1 MKGASC
7 NPPGFGRTSP
17 SLELKKVQQPKS
29 EQENKPPSDSL
40 HSLAPNF
47 SRDAHLSK
55 LSERQGSSSS
65 QQEQQACSTSKSS
78 SRVHPPRRPL
88 QPLTIDLPGV
98 NASSSG
104 LQPRHEGGEAE
115 EKQILASVF
124 QFPPPLHHNQPFH
137 HAPLHH
143 VPYQNQ
149 AFPKK
154 EGPVTCVVEQEGH
167 LCLQLRSEVT
177 LDISP
182 NMSMRLSN
190 PRHETSLALSGCGSQ
205 LAMVHPVG
213 RLLQYGS
220 RIEVQVEDKMSVK
233 NAKVHP
239 KGVSFTAN
247 NMALVYL
254 LDDAGAR
261 STSDMF
267 HDLHA
272 SHIVNT
278 LFLEVA
284 RLRNWEG
291 CAMLGVE
298 MLETAQYWRDNRNCD
313 RWRFGEVEVA
323 QTRDGLVTVQRMVEG
338 EALMLRVSPNNG
350 KVRFDSKAMQVTASL
365 GEEAHLFLRARDRRL
380 HYSGQSTVFTVR
392 NGGHSAGF
400 DEEGALR
407 IF

>member
-1 MKGASC
+1 M
-7 NPPGFGRTSP
+7 
-17 SLELKKVQQPKS
+17 VQPMS
-29 EQENKPPSDSL
+29 EQENMQPPASL
-40 HSLAPNF
+40 RSLAPN
-47 SRDAHLSK
+47 SSEEARLSDSGRK
-55 LSERQGSSSS
+55 DSSS
-65 QQEQQACSTSKSS
+65 QLERQRQTWSTPKSS
-78 SRVHPPRRPL
+78 SQVPPPKRPL
-88 QPLTIDLPGV
+88 QPLSIDLSGV
-98 NASSSG
+98 NSSSSG
-104 LQPRHEGGEAE
+104 QQPWFKGVEAE
-115 EKQILASVF
+115 EKQIPASVF
-124 QFPPPLHHNQPFH
+124 QFPPPLHHNPPFH
-137 HAPLHH
+137 NAPLQH

-149 AFPKK
+149 TISKK

-167 LCLQLRSEVT
+167 LCLKLRSEVT
-177 LDISP
+177 LHISP

-190 PRHETSLALSGCGSQ
+190 PRQETSLALSGCGSQ

-278 LFLEVA
+278 LFTEVA
-284 RLRNWEG
+284 RLSNWEG
-291 CAMLGVE
+291 GAMLGVE
-298 MLETAQYWRDNRNCD
+298 MLETAQYWRDNRSCD
-313 RWRFGEVEVA
+313 RWVFGDVEVT

-338 EALMLRVSPNNG
+338 EAFMLRVSPNNG

-365 GEEAHLFLRARDRRL
+365 GEEAHLFLRAKDRRL

>member
-1 MKGASC
+1 M
-7 NPPGFGRTSP
+7 
-17 SLELKKVQQPKS
+17 
-29 EQENKPPSDSL
+29 
-40 HSLAPNF
+40 
-47 SRDAHLSK
+47 
-55 LSERQGSSSS
+55 
-65 QQEQQACSTSKSS
+65 
-78 SRVHPPRRPL
+78 
-88 QPLTIDLPGV
+88 QPLTINLPGV
-98 NASSSG
+98 NTSSSG
-104 LQPRHEGGEAE
+104 LQPYHEEGEAE
-115 EKQILASVF
+115 EKQIPASVF
-124 QFPPPLHHNQPFH
+124 QFPPPLCRNPPFH
-137 HAPLHH
+137 HAPPP
-143 VPYQNQ
+143 PYQNQ
-149 AFPKK
+149 PLNQLPKK

-182 NMSMRLSN
+182 NMSLRLSN
-190 PRHETSLALSGCGSQ
+190 PRQDTSLALSGCGSQ
-205 LAMVHPVG
+205 FAMVHPVG
-213 RLLQYGS
+213 RLLLYGP

-278 LFLEVA
+278 LFSEVA

-291 CAMLGVE
+291 GAMLGVE

-313 RWRFGEVEVA
+313 RWKFGDVEVA
-323 QTRDGLVTVQRMVEG
+323 QTRDGLVTVQKMVEG

>member
-1 MKGASC
+1 M
-7 NPPGFGRTSP
+7 
-17 SLELKKVQQPKS
+17 
-29 EQENKPPSDSL
+29 
-40 HSLAPNF
+40 
-47 SRDAHLSK
+47 
-55 LSERQGSSSS
+55 
-65 QQEQQACSTSKSS
+65 
-78 SRVHPPRRPL
+78 
-88 QPLTIDLPGV
+88 
-98 NASSSG
+98 
-104 LQPRHEGGEAE
+104 
-115 EKQILASVF
+115 
-124 QFPPPLHHNQPFH
+124 
-137 HAPLHH
+137 
-143 VPYQNQ
+143 
-149 AFPKK
+149 
-154 EGPVTCVVEQEGH
+154 
-167 LCLQLRSEVT
+167 
-177 LDISP
+177 
-182 NMSMRLSN
+182 
-190 PRHETSLALSGCGSQ
+190 
-205 LAMVHPVG
+205 G

-350 KVRFDSKAMQVTASL
+350 KVRFDSRAVQVAIADYPGCISNKSGDCQL
-365 GEEAHLFLRARDRRL
+365 G
-380 HYSGQSTVFTVR
+380 
-392 NGGHSAGF
+392 
-400 DEEGALR
+400 
-407 IF
+407 